1 MKAITLT
8 SAAAFLLLFSACT
21 KAAPAGPTPIFPE
34 REAPDPLHHA
44 YSMTES
50 PDGTIRIYTQE
61 NGDDAWLYEMHRNGD
76 TWSEPARMELPARK
90 LLKGASFSREDGSLY
105 FATDE
110 KMPEP
115 IKGKDL
121 NIWRVEWEGTGWG
134 EAKPIEGDVNTG
146 ANETIA
152 SVAADGTMI
161 FVSNHPKADGFGYGL
176 GEAHRDE
183 SGAWK
188 VTRYLKDL
196 NDMST
201 DDHAVITADG
211 SRIFFYSRRSPK
223 LGVSDIWTSKRLA
236 DGSWSAPENPGP
248 PLNTDGAE
256 FGTGLSGDG
265 KTLFFSRNGVLM
277 EIGVDAALEGSSQP

>member
-1 MKAITLT
+1 MKAINLT
-8 SAAAFLLLFSACT
+8 SAAAVLFLFAACT
-21 KAAPAGPTPIFPE
+21 KAPPSGATAIFPDK
-34 REAPDPLHHA
+34 EAPDPLHHA

-50 PDGTIRIYTQE
+50 LDGTIRIYTQE
-61 NGDDAWLYEMHRNGD
+61 DSDEAWLYEMHREGD
-76 TWSEPARMELPARK
+76 TWSEPSRMELPARK
-90 LLKGASFSREDGSLY
+90 LLKGASFSREDGALY
-105 FATDE
+105 FATDAR
-110 KMPEP
+110 MPEP
-115 IKGKDL
+115 IMGKDL
-121 NIWRVEWEGTGWG
+121 NIWRVEWDGTGWG
-134 EAKPIEGDVNTG
+134 EAKPIDGDVNTG

-188 VTRYLKDL
+188 ITRYLSEL

-211 SRIFFYSRRSPK
+211 SRIFFYSRRTPK
-223 LGVSDIWTSKRLA
+223 LGMSDIWTSQRLP
-236 DGSWSAPENPGP
+236 DDSWSAPENPGL

-265 KTLFFSRNGVLM
+265 STLFFSRNGVLM
-277 EIGVDAALEGSSQP
+277 EIDVEDALQGVPQP